1 MKEPKQLNMAKE
13 FGSQPRQQHRFYS
26 IYGGGICLQAQNVGS
41 GIMKILELY
50 ERVSSSSAG

>member
-13 FGSQPRQQHRFYS
+13 FGGQPRQQHRFYS

-50 ERVSSSSAG
+50 ERNNPT